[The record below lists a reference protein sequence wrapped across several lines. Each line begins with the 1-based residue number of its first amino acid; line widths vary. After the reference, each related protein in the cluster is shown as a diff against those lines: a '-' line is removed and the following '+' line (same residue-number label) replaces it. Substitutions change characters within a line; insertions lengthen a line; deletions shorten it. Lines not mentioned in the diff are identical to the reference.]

1 MVKKIKIVSLGRN
14 LVPKLIWICRIHWW
28 CSLFKFSTNNDFFG
42 KRWFKKLSC
51 QLKLSWILVP
61 GFPLV
66 REGGAGGLEGSPQ
79 LPKILACD
87 PMSCNTLVQKYYFCN
102 FYTVFCYFAQFPC
115 HKFTPNGKPWVS
127 EIIFIIF
134 WDFSFHP
141 KWSEARLLLINMVYS
156 SCLRSCQ
163 AT

>member
-1 MVKKIKIVSLGRN
+1 MVKKLKIVSLGRN
-14 LVPKLIWICRIHWW
+14 LVPNLIWICRIHWW
-28 CSLFKFSTNNDFFG
+28 CSLFKFSTNNDFFWENVVQ
-42 KRWFKKLSC
+42 KTKLSAEI
-51 QLKLSWILVP
+51 KLNFGTRVST
-61 GFPLV
+61 
-66 REGGAGGLEGSPQ
+66 REGGGLEGSPQ

-115 HKFTPNGKPWVS
+115 HKLTPNGKPWVS

-156 SCLRSCQ
+156 SYLRSCQ